1 MVSNDRRGRVK
12 EKERVNSYGI
22 NAYSNNCAKKGGKWN
37 IERERDKWKEF
48 LWVGRR
54 GGGEGNTYKSSREKK
69 LDKKFKKRKI
79 KYKERKKTSSSNLTH
94 KMAQADRKA
103 VIKNADMAEE
113 MS

>member
-1 MVSNDRRGRVK
+1 MKHR
-12 EKERVNSYGI
+12 
-22 NAYSNNCAKKGGKWN
+22 
-37 IERERDKWKEF
+37 ERETSEKSFFE
-48 LWVGRR
+48 LG

>member
-1 MVSNDRRGRVK
+1 LG
-12 EKERVNSYGI
+12 
-22 NAYSNNCAKKGGKWN
+22 
-37 IERERDKWKEF
+37 
-48 LWVGRR
+48 